1 MRLPPTRAL
10 LAFAFLLPCA
20 TPAGATAGFA
30 ESHSDLVYS
39 DRASLHWIH
48 PGDGCDCGKFCF
60 ELVRKESRYAGFR
73 DFNRSI
79 GKINAPAAAG
89 RPLIFAQ
96 ACGDGQWLVYDLETE
111 RYLADTPSYES
122 ALGVW
127 KSQGLAEPRFAD
139 AAHGAKGLRKTWVAF
154 REDTIWGALMWL
166 PILVLL
172 AFPLGFIASLL
183 VFGRYL
189 RTRRRRDLVLGVLLA
204 LPTLPGWWLV
214 WVVVSRMAAHPGR

>member
-73 DFNRSI
+73 GFNRSI
-79 GKINAPAAAG
+79 GKINVPAAEG
-89 RPLIFAQ
+89 RPLIAFNELEGEVRTLRARRW
-96 ACGDGQWLVYDLETE
+96 DGAAWIPVG
-111 RYLADTPSYES
+111 S
-122 ALGVW
+122 
-127 KSQGLAEPRFAD
+127 GLNPNPAEPAYGYD
-139 AAHGAKGLRKTWVAF
+139 VAALAGRTALTAWNGLY
-154 REDTIWGALMWL
+154 G
-166 PILVLL
+166 
-172 AFPLGFIASLL
+172 GFY
-183 VFGRYL
+183 VQVENR
-189 RTRRRRDLVLGVLLA
+189 
-204 LPTLPGWWLV
+204 
-214 WVVVSRMAAHPGR
+214 